1 MKKINM
7 SDLFPI
13 YGVTL
18 GKTTMSEIES
28 NVGEVEKTSQ
38 ATSAAIQDVFFVE
51 VKEEECIRYAGI
63 NYSVYPTAEIPKKWR
78 NALGLEWLMSEDD
91 CKELLESKGYK
102 IECSGDEFMHR
113 SYYDTKVIARSP
125 DGEIVIELLFRKDGL
140 QHIMMS
146 VCDCPKCNSKDIEIV
161 ASKRSDLSEYICNE
175 CGHRWGQIDE

>member
-1 MKKINM
+1 M

-28 NVGEVEKTSQ
+28 NVGEVEKTNQ

-51 VKEEECIRYAGI
+51 VNEEECIRYAGI
-63 NYSVYPTAEIPKKWR
+63 SYRAYPTAEIPKKWR

-91 CKELLESKGYK
+91 CKEILESREYK
-102 IECSGDEFMHR
+102 IEHYDDAIKHR
-113 SYYDTKVIARSP
+113 LYYDSKIIASTP
-125 DGEIVIELLFRKDGL
+125 DGETFIELLFRKDGL

-146 VCDCPKCNSKDIEIV
+146 VCDCPKCNSKDIEFV

-175 CGHRWGQIDE
+175 CGHRWGPTYLIDE